1 MEPAA
6 QPGDLVDGRYRVAK
20 LIGRGSVADVFA
32 ARDEKR
38 GDDVALKIL
47 RGQQARDREAIE
59 RLQREAQVQR
69 MIKHRNVAA
78 FYGGGLTARNE
89 PYLVVE
95 LLRGSSLRQVVRKG
109 GPVAAPHAASYAW
122 QALQGLQAAH
132 TLGVFHRDLKPAN
145 LMLEPSPGPVER
157 VVLIDFGFAALEG
170 GRRLTRAG
178 HVVGSLGYM
187 APERLQGDPGG
198 VAADLYG
205 LGAILFELLAG
216 RRPFV
221 AEDELALIELQLE
234 ASPPPFEEVCP
245 GVQVP
250 ASLQHVVYKSLAKDP
265 VERAPDAAT
274 MARELEAAMTG
285 A

>member
-1 MEPAA
+1 
-6 QPGDLVDGRYRVAK
+6 
-20 LIGRGSVADVFA
+20 
-32 ARDEKR
+32 
-38 GDDVALKIL
+38 
-47 RGQQARDREAIE
+47 
-59 RLQREAQVQR
+59 
-69 MIKHRNVAA
+69 
-78 FYGGGLTARNE
+78 
-89 PYLVVE
+89 
-95 LLRGSSLRQVVRKG
+95 
-109 GPVAAPHAASYAW
+109 
-122 QALQGLQAAH
+122 
-132 TLGVFHRDLKPAN
+132 
-145 LMLEPSPGPVER
+145 MLEPSPGPVER